1 MKKYTRLTRT
11 HPLRIIAKAYKV
23 RGIHLGG
30 CISGRMA
37 GFKGA
42 MRYSAHAHC
51 HKHHKSAWLK
61 YNRWYRYICVKSSH
75 IEKLMYENGK
85 PTHLFWHEV
94 SHIYHPSRTQQQCDD
109 WADEQLKVY
118 A

>member
-30 CISGRMA
+30 CISGRME

-51 HKHHKSAWLK
+51 HRTRKPLYAKR
-61 YNRWYRYICVKSSH
+61 YNRWYRYICVKSRD
-75 IEKLMYENGK
+75 IAKLIDENGK

-94 SHIYHPSRTQQQCDD
+94 SHIYRPSRTQQQCDD
-109 WADEQLKVY
+109 WADEMLN